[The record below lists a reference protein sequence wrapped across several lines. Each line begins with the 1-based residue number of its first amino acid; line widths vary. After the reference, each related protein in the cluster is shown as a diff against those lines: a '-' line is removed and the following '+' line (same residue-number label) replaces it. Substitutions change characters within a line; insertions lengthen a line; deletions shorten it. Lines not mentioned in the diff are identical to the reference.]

1 MEKSFQE
8 FFKILKPG
16 GFVLLS
22 DYSTHSLATES
33 LRKIEFNS
41 PNSTADYES
50 KRSGLEFKTN
60 KDILEHKRSEFELCY
75 FATKVDFQ
83 VKCINIA
90 TRNNFLINLLQWVF
104 FRLIRK
110 NLVSNLLDFR
120 FKNTGYDLA
129 GNHID
134 KQYDRSLPPYVFS
147 SKIKLPFEKFKFLSK
162 ASIRFDNKLFIF
174 RKSEPAEK
182 IKSIKENKTL
192 YVAALGVSNS

>member
-1 MEKSFQE
+1 MLIIAPIYKVKPLKDVKLFPYVRISRNLALVSASRQE
-8 FFKILKPG
+8 INQAFDHFYAKYIEDDSTISSADPRGLKT
-16 GFVLLS
+16 
-22 DYSTHSLATES
+22 DLA
-33 LRKIEFNS
+33 
-41 PNSTADYES
+41 
-50 KRSGLEFKTN
+50 
-60 KDILEHKRSEFELCY
+60 
-75 FATKVDFQ
+75 FQ

-174 RKSEPAEK
+174 RKPEPAEK